1 MNKQV
6 KQIRDEVER
15 LEKWSINVFTHRG
28 GISTAIVSVLTDLLN
43 FIDSIE
49 EPEVDLEKEC
59 KTYLKNNFT
68 SKEAPDEFLTTQMQL
83 DDMVLFAKHFYE
95 LGLAQKGE

>member
-6 KQIRDEVER
+6 KQIRDEIER
-15 LEKWSINVFTHRG
+15 LQRWSIDTFTHHG
-28 GISTAIVSVLTDLLN
+28 GISTAVVHVLTDLLD

-59 KTYLKNNFT
+59 KIYLKNNFT
-68 SKEAPDEFLTTQMQL
+68 SKEVPDEFLTTQMQL

-95 LGLAQKGE
+95 LGLARK

>member
-15 LEKWSINVFTHRG
+15 LQRWSIDTFTHHG
-28 GISTAIVSVLTDLLN
+28 GISTAVVHVLTDLLD

-49 EPEVDLEKEC
+49 EPEVDLEKEID
-59 KTYLKNNFT
+59 KIWNPRFNLGWDERSLLSMNHEGFT
-68 SKEAPDEFLTTQMQL
+68 TI
-83 DDMVLFAKHFYE
+83 AKYFYE
-95 LGLAQKGE
+95 LGLKTKENKL